1 MSASTAVMDGNT
13 AAAHIAY
20 RVNEVCA
27 IFPITPSSTM
37 AELADAWAARGIK
50 NIWGQVPI
58 VQAMQS
64 EGGAAGAVH
73 GALQSGALTTTFTA
87 SQGFLL
93 MLPNMYKIAGELSC
107 CVFHV
112 AARALATQA
121 LSIFG
126 DHSDVMSARMTG
138 FAMLAAASVQEA
150 HDLALVAQMAT
161 LEARVPVVFFF
172 DGFRTSHEENKI
184 AIIPDEQIRAAI
196 DDDLVRAH
204 RARALT
210 PERPVLRGTAHNPDT
225 FFQAREAANPY
236 YARVPEIVQRAMDRV
251 AALTGRPYR
260 LFRYT
265 GHPEAERVLIV
276 IGSAFEVLD
285 ETAAWL
291 NAHGE
296 KVGVVHVALYRPW
309 DAERFRAVL
318 PSTVKKIAVLDR
330 TKEVGAPGEPLYL
343 DVLTTFAEA
352 LAAGRIK
359 AMPVIVGG
367 RYGLSSKDF
376 DPGMAKAVF
385 DELKKPQPKHGFTVG
400 INDDVSHT
408 SLTVDAHFDIEPPEV
423 VRALFFGLG
432 ADGTVGANKNST
444 KILASDPNRHAQ
456 GYFVYDSKKSGSYT
470 ISHLRFGPKPIRA
483 PYLLKSAS
491 FVGIHKFD
499 FLHKLDTLA
508 AAAPGATVLINS
520 PYAPDKVWNELPR
533 EAQQQIIDKQLKL
546 HVIDASSVASGLG
559 LGSRVNTILQTCF
572 FALSG
577 VMARDKA
584 IEAIKRETER
594 SYSRKGKDIVQKNFA
609 AIDSALA
616 NLHEVD
622 TTGRTVGQ
630 RLRLTLVPDSAP
642 EFVRNVIAPI
652 LALRGDTLPVSAFPV
667 DGTYPTGTSRYEKR
681 NIADEVPVWEPD
693 LCIQCGQCAIVC
705 PHSVIRAKFYDESR
719 LAGAPSAFKAVPIN
733 ARGYPDSRFTLQV
746 YVEDC
751 TGCGVCVENCPAHS
765 PTDVAVKAINMR
777 DRLQHLEAGRESI
790 GFFETL
796 PWADRTRVNFANV
809 RGIQFLEPLFEFSG
823 ACAGC
828 GETPYLKLLSQLFGD
843 RLQIANATGCS
854 SIYGANL
861 PTTPWSPNAEGRG
874 PAWSNSLFE
883 DNAEFG
889 LGYRLAIDAQTG
901 QARALAQKLAPRIG
915 EDLVTAVLQA
925 PQVTESDF
933 RVQRQRVAALK
944 TALAGATDADAVNLL
959 ALADFLVRR
968 SVWII
973 GGDGW
978 AYDIDYGGLDHVI
991 ATGKDVN
998 VLVLDTEVYSNTGG
1012 QASKAT
1018 PLGASAKFA
1027 AAGKTTPRKDLAMM
1041 AIAYGNVYVA
1051 QIAMGANNEQA
1062 LVAMREAEAYSGPSL
1077 ILAYSQCIAH
1087 GIDMRHGMK
1096 QAARAVASGYWP
1108 LFRYDP
1114 TMRGRNMNPFRLDS
1128 PRPRIPLEEYRY
1140 NEVRFKSLAQTHPD
1154 AAKRMLEQAQRRAST
1169 SATGCTRTWPHA
1181 TAAASIHSGRTCHRE
1196 SRHSL
1201 PRLAARAPDCR
1212 RRVSAHRHS
1221 RRHAASGRC
1230 RRGGGRDG
1238 LALRGADS
1246 RRGHGLCPLHGAR
1259 IAQSAGGG
1267 HVFSRARR
1275 LQRRGVRPSRDT
1287 PSRGGSPRDPG
1298 DRQPQ
1303 RHDDGRLDRTR
1314 ARPRAGR
1321 GRGARAQ
1328 CLLAAGRS
1336 GRQRC
1341 RDGAPVS
1348 RHHPP
1353 GQIDRAHSD
1362 CRQACAVLHF
1372 DVAHGGR
1379 TGQGRRRRPG
1389 ALQPLLRA

>member
-1 MSASTAVMDGNT
+1 V
-13 AAAHIAY
+13 
-20 RVNEVCA
+20 
-27 IFPITPSSTM
+27 
-37 AELADAWAARGIK
+37 
-50 NIWGQVPI
+50 
-58 VQAMQS
+58 
-64 EGGAAGAVH
+64 
-73 GALQSGALTTTFTA
+73 
-87 SQGFLL
+87 
-93 MLPNMYKIAGELSC
+93 
-107 CVFHV
+107 
-112 AARALATQA
+112 
-121 LSIFG
+121 
-126 DHSDVMSARMTG
+126 
-138 FAMLAAASVQEA
+138 
-150 HDLALVAQMAT
+150 
-161 LEARVPVVFFF
+161 
-172 DGFRTSHEENKI
+172 
-184 AIIPDEQIRAAI
+184 
-196 DDDLVRAH
+196 
-204 RARALT
+204 
-210 PERPVLRGTAHNPDT
+210 
-225 FFQAREAANPY
+225 
-236 YARVPEIVQRAMDRV
+236 
-251 AALTGRPYR
+251 
-260 LFRYT
+260 
-265 GHPEAERVLIV
+265 IV

-291 NAHGE
+291 NAHDE

-309 DAERFRAVL
+309 DAQRFLAAL

-330 TKEVGAPGEPLYL
+330 TKEVGAPGDPLYL

-352 LAAGRIK
+352 MAGGRIGT
-359 AMPVIVGG
+359 MPVIVGG

-376 DPGMAKAVF
+376 DPAMAKAVF
-385 DELKKPQPKHGFTVG
+385 DELKKPAPKHGFTVG

-408 SLTVDAHFDIEPPEV
+408 SLTFDERFDIEPPEV

-444 KILASDPNRHAQ
+444 KILASAPDRHAQ

-470 ISHLRFGPKPIRA
+470 ISHLRFGPRPIRA

-499 FLHKLDTLA
+499 FLYKLDTLA

-520 PYAPDKVWNELPR
+520 PYPADRVWNELPR
-533 EAQQQIIDKQLKL
+533 EAQQQILDRKLKL

-577 VMARDKA
+577 VMPRDTA
-584 IEAIKRETER
+584 IAAIKRETER
-594 SYSRKGKDIVQKNFA
+594 TYAKKGKEVVQKNFA
-609 AIDSALA
+609 AIDNALA

-622 TTGRTVGQ
+622 LTGRAVGKRM
-630 RLRLTLVPDSAP
+630 RLALVPETAP
-642 EFVRNVIAPI
+642 EFVRNVTAPI
-652 LALRGDTLPVSAFPV
+652 LALRGDTLPVSALPV

-719 LAGAPSAFKAVPIN
+719 LGGAPEAFKAVPIN

-765 PTDVAVKAINMR
+765 PADAAIKAINMK
-777 DRLQHLEAGRESI
+777 DRLEHLEAGRESI
-790 GFFETL
+790 RFFETL

-809 RGIQFLEPLFEFSG
+809 RGVQFLEPLFEFSG

-861 PTTPWSPNAEGRG
+861 PTTPWAPNAEGRG
-874 PAWSNSLFE
+874 PAWASSLFE

-889 LGYRLAIDAQTG
+889 LGYRLAIDTQSA

-915 EDLVTAVLQA
+915 EDLVAAVLKA
-925 PQVTESDF
+925 PQITESDF

-944 TALAGATDADAVNLL
+944 TALAGAKDADAVNLL

-978 AYDIDYGGLDHVI
+978 AYDIDFGGVDHVL
-991 ATGKDVN
+991 ATGKEVN
-998 VLVLDTEVYSNTGG
+998 ILVLDTEVYSNTGG

-1041 AIAYGNVYVA
+1041 AISYGNVYVA

-1062 LVAMREAEAYSGPSL
+1062 LLAMREAEAYSGPSL

-1087 GIDMRHGMK
+1087 GTDLRHGMK
-1096 QAARAVASGYWP
+1096 QAARAVATGYWP

-1114 TMRGRNMNPFRLDS
+1114 TMRTRNMNPFRLDS

-1154 AAKRMLEQAQRRAST
+1154 TAKRMLEQAQRVLEERYRLYEDLAS
-1169 SATGCTRTWPHA
+1169 
-1181 TAAASIHSGRTCHRE
+1181 
-1196 SRHSL
+1196 
-1201 PRLAARAPDCR
+1201 
-1212 RRVSAHRHS
+1212 
-1221 RRHAASGRC
+1221 
-1230 RRGGGRDG
+1230 RDG
-1238 LALRGADS
+1238 S
-1246 RRGHGLCPLHGAR
+1246 RFHPLW
-1259 IAQSAGGG
+1259 Q
-1267 HVFSRARR
+1267 
-1275 LQRRGVRPSRDT
+1275 
-1287 PSRGGSPRDPG
+1287 
-1298 DRQPQ
+1298 
-1303 RHDDGRLDRTR
+1303 
-1314 ARPRAGR
+1314 
-1321 GRGARAQ
+1321 
-1328 CLLAAGRS
+1328 
-1336 GRQRC
+1336 
-1341 RDGAPVS
+1341 
-1348 RHHPP
+1348 
-1353 GQIDRAHSD
+1353 
-1362 CRQACAVLHF
+1362 
-1372 DVAHGGR
+1372 DV
-1379 TGQGRRRRPG
+1379 TS
-1389 ALQPLLRA
+1389 